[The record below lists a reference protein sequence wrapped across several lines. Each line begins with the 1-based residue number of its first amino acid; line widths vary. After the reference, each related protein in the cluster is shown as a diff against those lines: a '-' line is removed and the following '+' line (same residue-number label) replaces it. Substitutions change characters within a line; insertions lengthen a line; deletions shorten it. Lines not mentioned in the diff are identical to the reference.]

1 MEKKVDIHKS
11 AGIIIKDRKF
21 LITRT
26 RGKSFF
32 VSPGGKIEEGETVI
46 EALERELK
54 EELDIEIDIES
65 LENFGIFYAP
75 AQGLENKY
83 LEMNV
88 FIVNKYNGE
97 IVPSREIEEVMWIDS
112 KLPSDIEL
120 GSIFKHDILPKL
132 KKLNLID

>member
-1 MEKKVDIHKS
+1 MEKKIDIHKS

-26 RGKSFF
+26 RGKNFF
-32 VSPGGKIEEGETVI
+32 VSPGGKIEEGETII

-54 EELDIEIDIES
+54 EELDINIDTES
-65 LENFGIFYAP
+65 LENFGVFYAL

-88 FIVNKYNGE
+88 FIVHKYKGE
-97 IVPSREIEEVMWIDS
+97 IVPSSEIEEVMWIDS
-112 KLPSDIEL
+112 NIPTNIEL

-132 KKLNLID
+132 KELDLID

>member
-1 MEKKVDIHKS
+1 MEKKIDIHKS

-32 VSPGGKIEEGETVI
+32 VSPGGKIEEGETII

-54 EELDIEIDIES
+54 EELDINIDIES
-65 LENFGIFYAP
+65 LEDFGIFYAL

-112 KLPSDIEL
+112 KLPPNIEL

-132 KKLNLID
+132 KLLNLID

>member
-1 MEKKVDIHKS
+1 MEKKIDIYKS

-26 RGKSFF
+26 RGKNFF
-32 VSPGGKIEEGETVI
+32 VSPGGKIEKGETII

-54 EELDIEIDIES
+54 EELDINIDTES
-65 LENFGIFYAP
+65 LENFGVFYAL
-75 AQGLENKY
+75 AQGLEDKY

-88 FIVNKYNGE
+88 FIVNKYKGE
-97 IVPSREIEEVMWIDS
+97 IIPSSEIEEVMWVDS
-112 KLPSDIEL
+112 KLPSNLEL

-132 KKLNLID
+132 KELDLID